1 MRNNIIKRTCIEFV
15 PVPKRKQRNTFYNF
29 SILKKTNDVCIFD
42 YCLRTTSI
50 FCLPKR
56 SLSRSQKEKK
66 LKKQRK
72 KVAS

>member
-1 MRNNIIKRTCIEFV
+1 MMTILMRNNIIKRTCIEFV

-50 FCLPKR
+50 YYSDTCYCI
-56 SLSRSQKEKK
+56 LSTKEEPF
-66 LKKQRK
+66 
-72 KVAS
+72 